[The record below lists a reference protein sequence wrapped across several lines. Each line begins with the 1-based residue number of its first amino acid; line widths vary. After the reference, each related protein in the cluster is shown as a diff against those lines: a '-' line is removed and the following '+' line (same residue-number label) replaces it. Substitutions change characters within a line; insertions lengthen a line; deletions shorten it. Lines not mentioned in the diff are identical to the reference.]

1 MFADQPG
8 ALGTLERTRWIEGCE
23 RVAEAAA
30 TMPDTR
36 LLCVADREAD
46 MLALM
51 QRANVLE
58 TPADW
63 LIRSQHNRCL
73 PVGS

>member
-1 MFADQPG
+1 
-8 ALGTLERTRWIEGCE
+8 
-23 RVAEAAA
+23 
-30 TMPDTR
+30 MPDTR
-36 LLCVADREAD
+36 LVCVADREAD

-51 QRANVLE
+51 QRAHVLE

-73 PVGS
+73 PVGSKLRAKVRSA